1 LEDGSRVVRDSNLK
15 KYITAYY
22 KNLFGS
28 SEQSTVTLD
37 ESQREDIPQVFPVE
51 NEILTQQFHESEVRT
66 AIFQM
71 EHNKAPG
78 PDVFLAEF
86 FWGVIKEDLM
96 ALFPEFHQGSLPL
109 HSLNLGTIIL
119 LPKKIEATQ
128 IQQYRPI
135 CLLNVSFKKNSK
147 SGH

>member
-1 LEDGSRVVRDSNLK
+1 M
-15 KYITAYY
+15 
-22 KNLFGS
+22 
-28 SEQSTVTLD
+28 TLD

-78 PDVFLAEF
+78 PDDFLAEF

-96 ALFPEFHQGSLPL
+96 ALFQEFHQGSLPL

-135 CLLNVSFKKNSK
+135 CLLNVSFKKKFQKWPLNE
-147 SGH
+147 